1 MYVKRFDNFGPEGF
15 QSPETNSFVQCAPF
29 STIIDSDVIGV
40 FSLEKYS
47 CVNRSTLESYVGVG
61 LQSYVSD
68 CKVGK
73 YTLIGSRVSVGG
85 FEHPTDWLSIGAFQ
99 WGQSVDYWGLSQDM
113 HNHLDSF
120 DKPSPKGTEIGADC
134 WVGNNVVILSGVKI
148 STGVIVGAGSV
159 VTKDLPPYA
168 VAVGNPARI
177 VRYRFEESVI
187 NLLLESKWWDRD
199 IEELR
204 NINFRD
210 VNSAI
215 EILGPATLF

>member
-1 MYVKRFDNFGPEGF
+1 
-15 QSPETNSFVQCAPF
+15 
-29 STIIDSDVIGV
+29 
-40 FSLEKYS
+40 
-47 CVNRSTLESYVGVG
+47 
-61 LQSYVSD
+61 
-68 CKVGK
+68 
-73 YTLIGSRVSVGG
+73 
-85 FEHPTDWLSIGAFQ
+85 
-99 WGQSVDYWGLSQDM
+99 
-113 HNHLDSF
+113 
-120 DKPSPKGTEIGADC
+120 
-134 WVGNNVVILSGVKI
+134 VILSGVKI